1 MRWDLGID
9 LGTENIRMA
18 AAGRGVIL
26 GAPALLTLREGSE
39 SPFAAGEAAHALLGR
54 TCEGMRVVAPLRDG
68 VLENNMYAEKLLRWA
83 IQQQESGKKAR
94 RPAVLITHAP
104 HARPVQQEALMR
116 SAIEAGAGE
125 ASLIRS
131 DVAAA
136 LGTGMD
142 ILAPEAKMIVDVGA
156 GSMTATLFTLGRMAA
171 TATLPFGL
179 DRIDETIIRMLRTE
193 EGFLIGARTAA
204 ELKQTLGS
212 ALPSAAE
219 GVPMQAAG
227 INIKERIPEM
237 RAVSPELVWRAC
249 DGLVRELITMCASVM
264 ENAPEELAADL
275 NDAGVMLVGG
285 GARLSGLDKRIGD
298 AFGVPCS
305 IAEAPEACAAKGMEE
320 YIDNTA
326 RYEKVLEWALEKVVR
341 R

>member
-18 AAGRGVIL
+18 AAGQGAVL

-39 SPFAAGEAAHALLGR
+39 TPFAAGEAAHALMGR
-54 TCEGMRVVAPLRDG
+54 TCGGMRVVAPLRDG
-68 VLENNMYAEKLLRWA
+68 VLENNLYAEKLLRWA
-83 IQQQESGKKAR
+83 IQQQEPGKKR
-94 RPAVLITHAP
+94 RLAVLITHAP
-104 HARPVQQEALMR
+104 HARPVQQEALMQA
-116 SAIEAGAGE
+116 AIDAGASE
-125 ASLIRS
+125 VSLIRS

-142 ILAPEAKMIVDVGA
+142 ILAPEAKLIVDVGA
-156 GSMTATLFTLGRMAA
+156 GSMTATLLTMGRMAA

-179 DRIDETIIRMLRTE
+179 DRIDEALIRLLRSE
-193 EGFLIGARTAA
+193 EGFLIGVRAAA

-212 ALPSAAE
+212 ALPSAAA
-219 GVPMQAAG
+219 GVPMRVAG
-227 INIKERIPEM
+227 VNIKERIPEM

-249 DGLVRELITMCASVM
+249 DGIVRELITMCASVL

-285 GARLSGLDKRIGD
+285 GARLNGLDKRIGD
-298 AFGVPCS
+298 AFGIPCTVV
-305 IAEAPEACAAKGMEE
+305 EAPEACAVKGMEE

-326 RYEKVLEWALEKVVR
+326 RYEKPLEWALAKVVR

>member
-18 AAGRGVIL
+18 AAGQGAVL

-39 SPFAAGEAAHALLGR
+39 TPFAAGEAAHALLGR

-83 IQQQESGKKAR
+83 IQQQEPGKKAR
-94 RPAVLITHAP
+94 KLAVLITHAP
-104 HARPVQQEALMR
+104 HARPVQQEALMQ
-116 SAIEAGAGE
+116 AAVEAGASE
-125 ASLIRS
+125 VSLIRS

-142 ILAPEAKMIVDVGA
+142 ILAPEAKLIVDVGA
-156 GSMTATLFTLGRMAA
+156 GSMTATLFTMGRMAA
-171 TATLPFGL
+171 TANLPFGL
-179 DRIDETIIRMLRTE
+179 DRIDEALIRMLRTE
-193 EGFLIGARTAA
+193 AGFLIGRRAAA
-204 ELKQTLGS
+204 ELKETLGS

-219 GVPMQAAG
+219 GVPMRVAG

-237 RAVSPELVWRAC
+237 REVSPELVWRAC
-249 DGLVRELITMCASVM
+249 DGIVRELITMCASVM

-298 AFGVPCS
+298 AFGIPCS
-305 IAEAPEACAAKGMEE
+305 VAEAPEACAVKGMAE
-320 YIDNTA
+320 YIDNTS
-326 RYEKVLEWALEKVVR
+326 RYEKPLEWALAKVVR